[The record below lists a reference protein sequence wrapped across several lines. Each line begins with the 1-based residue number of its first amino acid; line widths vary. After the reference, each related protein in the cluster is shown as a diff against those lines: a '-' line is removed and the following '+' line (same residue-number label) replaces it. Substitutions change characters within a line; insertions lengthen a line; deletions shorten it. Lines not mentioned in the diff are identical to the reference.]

1 MNLSSRA
8 GYYRKSQA
16 GEIAGWRQ
24 LRSVLLHSKKRS
36 VAKPSYAAYT
46 CTPVGDEI
54 VNRRLEP
61 E

>member
-1 MNLSSRA
+1 VVA
-8 GYYRKSQA
+8 VGICC
-16 GEIAGWRQ
+16 IA
-24 LRSVLLHSKKRS
+24 KRL

-54 VNRRLEP
+54 VNCRPEP